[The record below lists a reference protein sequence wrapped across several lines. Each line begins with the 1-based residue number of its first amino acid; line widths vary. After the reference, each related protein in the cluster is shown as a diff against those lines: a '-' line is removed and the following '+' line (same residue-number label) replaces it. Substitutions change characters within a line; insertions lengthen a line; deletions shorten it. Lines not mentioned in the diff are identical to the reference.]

1 MKDDKEL
8 ILAARVP
15 KDLIKRLDRAA
26 KAADRTRSAEMRV
39 RLEQSLKASPVL
51 GMPSTVAVLVP
62 AVSSGQ

>member
-15 KDLIKRLDRAA
+15 KDLIRRLDRAA

-51 GMPSTVAVLVP
+51 GMPLPVAATTP
-62 AVSSGQ
+62 AA